1 MKYREKSNGIF
12 VFIFLF
18 GGIIVFGGLIHLVL
32 KSSSVKLSP
41 TYYGNLGNACN
52 KSSLPATISSPEMES
67 LRNRLVDSENTIA
80 ILRKSLDAKAVDRG
94 SSAAT
99 LVNSFPEQSAIVNA
113 LEATYKSCL
122 DSNCLQATIKQADG
136 QELQRIG
143 LLVADPYF
151 NHKPLVNKLQEF
163 PNKDIPKNFA
173 FSSHVPPYG
182 YGKNHGWT
190 KIIRLVENIPYQ
202 AYRLLKNYRS
212 SNEKEWD
219 IMYGTQVRHADIIF

>member
-1 MKYREKSNGIF
+1 M
-12 VFIFLF
+12 F
-18 GGIIVFGGLIHLVL
+18 GGIIVFGGLIHVVL
-32 KSSSVKLSP
+32 QSPSVKLYP
-41 TYYGNLGNACN
+41 TYYGNLGISCN
-52 KSSLPATISSPEMES
+52 NSSTIPSSEMES
-67 LRNRLVDSENTIA
+67 LRNQLVDRENTIA
-80 ILRKSLDAKAVDRG
+80 ILRKSLDANAVDKV
-94 SSAAT
+94 SSAAN
-99 LVNSFPEQSAIVNA
+99 LVNSLPAQSAIVNA

-122 DSNCLQATIKQADG
+122 DSNCLQATVKQADG

-143 LLVADPYF
+143 LLIPDPYF
-151 NHKPLVNKLQEF
+151 YHQLLVNKLQEF